1 MINIPGGATS
11 RVQPLDVVVKK
22 PLKNY
27 VRELFEKLIDENL
40 EDYLEGT
47 FSVAKRRILTT
58 KWIADASK
66 KFSRH

>member
-1 MINIPGGATS
+1 MINVPGGTTS
-11 RVQPLDVVVKK
+11 RVHPLDVVVKK

-27 VRELFEKLIDENL
+27 VRELFEKHI

-58 KWIADASK
+58 KWIADASR
-66 KFSRH
+66 KFNSH